1 MMTNTFEEYAK
12 EPNTLSLEQMQ
23 QIHAKMMDS
32 IGTDPDARELY
43 EMVLNKAITYASMR
57 AQWELMTR
65 DEKMEQ
71 DSLRTSRHD
80 SLITNLNMLSRF
92 LKMQGKDI
100 SWRNELGYT
109 EDDPSLRKTIGDFAC
124 YLVFVNA
131 ICNR

>member
-1 MMTNTFEEYAK
+1 MNNIFEEYEK

-23 QIHAKMMDS
+23 RIHAKMMDS
-32 IGTDPDARELY
+32 IGADPDARELY
-43 EMVLNKAITYASMR
+43 EAVLNKAIIYANMR
-57 AQWELMTR
+57 AQWELMDR
-65 DEKMEQ
+65 EEKMEK

-92 LKMQGKDI
+92 LKIQGKDI
-100 SWRNELGYT
+100 SWRDELRYT
-109 EDDPSLRKTIGDFAC
+109 ENDQSLRKTIGDFAC

>member
-1 MMTNTFEEYAK
+1 MNNIFEEYEK

-23 QIHAKMMDS
+23 RIHAKMMDS

-43 EMVLNKAITYASMR
+43 EAVLNKAIIYTNMR
-57 AQWELMTR
+57 AQWELMDR
-65 DEKMEQ
+65 EEKMEK

-92 LKMQGKDI
+92 LKIQGKDI
-100 SWRNELGYT
+100 SWRDDLGYT

>member
-1 MMTNTFEEYAK
+1 MNNTFDEYVK

-23 QIHAKMMDS
+23 RIHAKMMDS

-43 EMVLNKAITYASMR
+43 EVVLNKAITYANMR
-57 AQWELMTR
+57 AQWELMDR
-65 DEKMEQ
+65 EEKMEK

-80 SLITNLNMLSRF
+80 TVITNLNMLSRF

-100 SWRNELGYT
+100 SWRDELGYT
-109 EDDPSLRKTIGDFAC
+109 KDDPSLRKTIGDFAC

>member
-1 MMTNTFEEYAK
+1 MNNTFDEYVK

-23 QIHAKMMDS
+23 QIHAKMMDAIS
-32 IGTDPDARELY
+32 TDPDARELY
-43 EMVLNKAITYASMR
+43 EAVLNKAIIYANMR
-57 AQWELMTR
+57 AQWELMDR
-65 DEKMEQ
+65 EEKMEK

-80 SLITNLNMLSRF
+80 TVITNLNMLSRF

-100 SWRNELGYT
+100 SWRDELGYT

-124 YLVFVNA
+124 YLAFVNA